1 LGRRARRRVIRRRRQ
16 LHPDGNN
23 PLTAKVDWAGDPT
36 RRGVVRAG
44 LPRDCADGYDLRV
57 DLLPVVVVVVLVV
70 IVAWLLLVTLLWLN
84 RPPLE
89 YVLAALPLVPDVT
102 RFVRSARSD
111 PAMSGRSRLALGALL
126 LYLRSPIDL
135 LPDLLP
141 GIGTVDDLILSGVVL
156 RRVARRIGM
165 PALRSH
171 WPGSDADFDLLC
183 QLARI

>member
-1 LGRRARRRVIRRRRQ
+1 MRAAPSRNRE
-16 LHPDGNN
+16 
-23 PLTAKVDWAGDPT
+23 
-36 RRGVVRAG
+36 
-44 LPRDCADGYDLRV
+44 DGYDLRV
-57 DLLPVVVVVVLVV
+57 DLLPVVVVVALVV

-89 YVLAALPLVPDVT
+89 YVLAALPVVPDVI
-102 RFVRSARSD
+102 RFVRSVRSD
-111 PAMSGRSRLALGALL
+111 PTIPTRSRLALGALL

-141 GIGTVDDLILSGVVL
+141 GIGTVDDLILAGVVL